1 MIWLWYALATAIGI
15 AIVTLLEKRILNK
28 EHATEFVVTLSIVNL
43 IFSIPLFL
51 HIPYRSLTAIPLLL
65 LLLGTGILSV
75 CTQILNARSLRH
87 MDVSAASPL
96 YATTPAMTAVLAFLF
111 LGEALSLYQILGI
124 AILFA
129 GTYLLEKTVRTPS
142 VEPHAR
148 TPIKYFYFI
157 FLSIFLYGICAL
169 IDRYILTHY
178 YTITPQA
185 LLAFAHLFLA
195 IGLCTYFF
203 IRYDGWTGIRRSA
216 KTYGLSILLISAITV
231 LYRFAEL
238 KSIQLA
244 SVGIV
249 VAIVKSSSL
258 FSTILGGKLFKEKH
272 VGKKA
277 LACIIIITGVILVVI

>member
-1 MIWLWYALATAIGI
+1 MIWFWYALATAVGI
-15 AIVTLLEKRILNK
+15 AIVTLLEKRVLNK

-43 IFSIPLFL
+43 IFSIPLFV
-51 HIPYRSLTAIPLLL
+51 HIPYRNLTVIPLLL
-65 LLLGTGILSV
+65 LFGTGVLSV

-111 LGEALSLYQILGI
+111 LGEALSGYQILGI
-124 AILFA
+124 VILFI
-129 GTYLLEKTVRTPS
+129 GTYLLEKVVRGPS
-142 VEPHAR
+142 VETRVPPP
-148 TPIKYFYFI
+148 TKYFYFI
-157 FLSIFLYGICAL
+157 FLSIFLYGISAL

-178 YTITPQA
+178 NLSPQA

-195 IGLCTYFF
+195 IGLGAYFF
-203 IRYDGWTGIRRSA
+203 IRYDGWTGIRHSF
-216 KTYGLSILLISAITV
+216 KTYGLSIIFISLLTV
-231 LYRFAEL
+231 SYRFAEL

-258 FSTILGGKLFKEKH
+258 FSTIIGGKLFKEKH
-272 VGKKA
+272 IGIKA
-277 LACIIIITGVILVVI
+277 LACAIIIAGVVLVIL

>member
-51 HIPYRSLTAIPLLL
+51 HIPYQSLTAIPLLL
-65 LLLGTGILSV
+65 LLGTGVLSV

-87 MDVSAASPL
+87 MDVSATSPL

-124 AILFA
+124 VILFA

-142 VEPHAR
+142 AEPQVR
-148 TPIKYFYFI
+148 TPIKYVYFI

-178 YTITPQA
+178 YAITPQA

-203 IRYDGWTGIRRSA
+203 IRYDGWTGIRRST

-272 VGKKA
+272 IGIKA
-277 LACIIIITGVILVVI
+277 LACIVIIAGVVLVVI